1 MVFDKKSKKMT
12 KENFIKALIIFGGG
26 FGLFWLIKKSKKN
39 DKVTPSLVTDATTQ
53 SLNAAGKEAPS
64 LENAEIVAKAY
75 FGAMQAGEPASQLSE
90 LNKECMKDFGM
101 RCYMDKDGKLIVCDV
116 TGNIVLTK

>member
-1 MVFDKKSKKMT
+1 MT

-26 FGLFWLIKKSKKN
+26 FGLFWLIKKSKKS
-39 DKVTPSLVTDATTQ
+39 DKVTPSLVTDATTP
-53 SLNAAGKEAPS
+53 SLNAAGKETVPS